1 VNPETQ
7 ALLSAVGAGAFVVG
21 LLLGWLISRRTAR
34 RDLADATQI
43 HLGAMTAQQTLFAE
57 TAKRLGET
65 QEELQGMR
73 QVLDQTREAAAAV
86 REENAQ
92 FRTEIAHHQQAIPEK
107 LALLQKAQEQLRT
120 SFDSLAG
127 ATLRTTTDEFLK
139 LADQKLGNIQKDALN
154 EIGKRQQAFDDLIK
168 PIRDSLVLVD
178 QKIGE
183 SEKNRL
189 HTAAAIATLLK
200 EMHQQQERI
209 RRETQNLVR
218 ALRAPAVRGRWGEV
232 QLRRV
237 VELAGMLE
245 YCDFEEQPSLLNDGA
260 RQRPDLIVKMPG
272 GRTIVIDAKVPL
284 EAYLDGQEA
293 DDDGTRVQKMADH
306 ARQVR
311 EHMTKLG
318 NKNYWD
324 SVQPAPEFVIMF
336 LPGEA
341 FFQAALQ
348 HDPQLI
354 DFGVRCRVFPASPL
368 TLIALLQVVAQGWRQ
383 ERFARSAEEIQA
395 LGKELYSRVAK
406 MTEYM
411 DTLRQR
417 LDSTV
422 RAFNETVGSYE
433 TRVLVTARRFKE
445 LGATSEGA
453 IEPLQA
459 IDTVPRILQSANL
472 LGLPDEVIDGEAVEV
487 KKNG

>member
-1 VNPETQ
+1 MEPDLLLIEVGGG
-7 ALLSAVGAGAFVVG
+7 ALVVGA
-21 LLLGWLISRRTAR
+21 LIGWLIARRAAR
-34 RDLADATQI
+34 RDLADVTQV
-43 HLGAMTAQQTLFAE
+43 HQGAMGAQQTLFSE

-65 QEELQGMR
+65 QEELHELR
-73 QVLDQTREAAAAV
+73 QTLDQAREASAV
-86 REENAQ
+86 IREENAQ
-92 FRTEIAHHQQAIPEK
+92 LRTEIAHHQQAIPEK
-107 LALLQKAQEQLRT
+107 IALLQKAQEQLRT

-139 LADQKLGNIQKDALN
+139 LADQKLGHIQKDALN
-154 EIGKRQQAFDDLIK
+154 EIGKRQQAFDELIK

-183 SEKNRL
+183 SERNRV
-189 HTAAAIATLLK
+189 HTASAIVTLMK
-200 EMHQQQERI
+200 EMHQQQERM
-209 RRETQNLVR
+209 RGETHNLVK
-218 ALRAPAVRGRWGEV
+218 ALRAPAVRGRWGEM

-237 VELAGMLE
+237 VELAGMIE
-245 YCDFEEQPSLLNDGA
+245 YCDFDEQPSLLGDAG

-272 GRTIVIDAKVPL
+272 GKTIVIDAKVPL
-284 EAYLDGQEA
+284 EAYLDAQEA
-293 DDDGTRVQKMADH
+293 PDEATREQNMASH

-318 NKNYWD
+318 NKNYWE
-324 SVQPAPEFVIMF
+324 SVQPAPEFVVMF

-348 HDPQLI
+348 YDQQLI
-354 DFGVRCRVFPASPL
+354 DYGVRCRVFPASPL

-383 ERFARSAEEIQA
+383 ERLARNAEEIQA
-395 LGKELYSRVAK
+395 LGKELYARVAK

-422 RAFNETVGSYE
+422 RAFNDTVGSYE
-433 TRVLVTARRFKE
+433 TRVLVTARKFKE
-445 LGATSEGA
+445 LGATSDGE
-453 IEPLQA
+453 IDPLQA

-472 LGLPDEVIDGEAVEV
+472 LGLPEDVIDGETVEV

>member
-1 VNPETQ
+1 MEPDIVLV
-7 ALLSAVGAGAFVVG
+7 ALGVTAFV
-21 LLLGWLISRRTAR
+21 LGALAGWIIARRAAR
-34 RDLADATQI
+34 RDIADAAHI
-43 HLGAMTAQQTLFAE
+43 HQGAVSAQQTLFAE

-65 QEELQGMR
+65 QEQLHDLR
-73 QVLDQTREAAAAV
+73 QVVDNTREASALL

-92 FRTEIAHHQQAIPEK
+92 LRTELAHHQQAIPEK
-107 LALLQKAQEQLRT
+107 MEMLQKAQDQLRT
-120 SFDSLAG
+120 SFDSLAS

-139 LADQKLGNIQKDALN
+139 LADQKLGNIQKDALH

-168 PIRDSLVLVD
+168 PIRDSLVQVD
-178 QKIGE
+178 QKVGE
-183 SEKNRL
+183 AERNRL
-189 HTAAAIATLLK
+189 QTAATIATLLK
-200 EMHQQQERI
+200 DIHQQQESI
-209 RRETQNLVR
+209 RGETHNLVR
-218 ALRAPAVRGRWGEV
+218 ALRTPSVRGRWGEM

-237 VELAGMLE
+237 VELAGMIE
-245 YCDFEEQPSLLNDGA
+245 YCDFDEQPSLLNDIG
-260 RQRPDLIVKMPG
+260 RQRPDLIVKMFG
-272 GRTIVIDAKVPL
+272 GRTIVVDAKVPL
-284 EAYLDGQEA
+284 EAYLDAQEA
-293 DDDGTRVQKMADH
+293 QDDETRDQTMAHH

-318 NKNYWD
+318 GKNYWE
-324 SVQPAPEFVIMF
+324 SVQPAPEFVVMF

-354 DFGVRCRVFPASPL
+354 DYGVRCRVFPASPL

-383 ERFARSAEEIQA
+383 ERMARSAEEIQT

-406 MTEYM
+406 MTEYL
-411 DTLRQR
+411 DTLRTR

-422 RAFNETVGSYE
+422 RAFNDTVGSYE

-445 LGATSEGA
+445 LGATAEGE

-472 LGLPDEVIDGEAVEV
+472 LGLPEDVIDGEAVEV

>member
-1 VNPETQ
+1 MAPDIVLVAIGTT
-7 ALLSAVGAGAFVVG
+7 AFVIG
-21 LLLGWLISRRTAR
+21 ALIGWIIARRAGR
-34 RDLADATQI
+34 RDLADAAHI
-43 HLGAMTAQQTLFAE
+43 HQGAVSAQQTLFAE

-65 QEELQGMR
+65 QEQLHDLR
-73 QVLDQTREAAAAV
+73 QTFDDAREMSAAL
-86 REENAQ
+86 REENA
-92 FRTEIAHHQQAIPEK
+92 RLRSELAHHQQAVPEK
-107 LALLQKAQEQLRT
+107 MALLQKAQDQLRT
-120 SFDSLAG
+120 SFDSLAT

-139 LADQKLGNIQKDALN
+139 LADQKLGHIQKDALS
-154 EIGKRQQAFDDLIK
+154 EIGKRQQAIDDLIK

-183 SEKNRL
+183 GERNRL
-189 HTAAAIATLLK
+189 HTSATIATLLK
-200 EMHQQQERI
+200 DIHQQQERM
-209 RRETQNLVR
+209 RGETQNLVR
-218 ALRAPAVRGRWGEV
+218 ALRAPSVRGRWGEM

-237 VELAGMLE
+237 VELAGMIE
-245 YCDFEEQPSLLNDGA
+245 YCDFDEQPSLLSDGA

-284 EAYLDGQEA
+284 EAYLDAQESQ
-293 DDDGTRVQKMADH
+293 DDATRAQKMADH

-324 SVQPAPEFVIMF
+324 SVQPAPEFVVMF

-341 FFQAALQ
+341 FFQSALQ

-354 DFGVRCRVFPASPL
+354 DYGVRCRVFPASPL

-383 ERFARSAEEIQA
+383 ERFARNAEEIQA

-411 DTLRQR
+411 DTLRTR

-422 RAFNETVGSYE
+422 RAFNDTVGSYE
-433 TRVLVTARRFKE
+433 TRVLVTARKFKE
-445 LGATSEGA
+445 LGATPDGE

-459 IDTVPRILQSANL
+459 IDSVPRILQSANL
-472 LGLPDEVIDGEAVEV
+472 LGLPEEVIEGEAVEV

>member
-1 VNPETQ
+1 MEANILAIGTT
-7 ALLSAVGAGAFVVG
+7 AFV
-21 LLLGWLISRRTAR
+21 LGALIGWIIARRASR
-34 RDLADATQI
+34 RDLADAAHI
-43 HLGAMTAQQTLFAE
+43 HQGAISAQQTLFAE

-65 QEELQGMR
+65 QEQLQDLR
-73 QVLDQTREAAAAV
+73 QTFDTTRDAIATV

-92 FRTEIAHHQQAIPEK
+92 LRTEVAHHQQAIPEK
-107 LALLQKAQEQLRT
+107 MALLQKAQEQLRT
-120 SFDSLAG
+120 SFDSLAS
-127 ATLRTTTDEFLK
+127 ATLRTTTDDFLK
-139 LADQKLGNIQKDALN
+139 LADQKFGNIQKDALN

-168 PIRDSLVLVD
+168 PIRDSLVQVD

-183 SEKNRL
+183 SERNRL
-189 HTAAAIATLLK
+189 HTTATIATLLK
-200 EMHQQQERI
+200 EIHQQQERM
-209 RRETQNLVR
+209 RGETQHLVR
-218 ALRAPAVRGRWGEV
+218 ALRTPSVRGRWGEM

-237 VELAGMLE
+237 VELAGMVE
-245 YCDFEEQPSLLNDGA
+245 YCDFDEQPSLLNDGT

-272 GRTIVIDAKVPL
+272 GRTIVVDAKVPL
-284 EAYLDGQEA
+284 EAYLDAQEA
-293 DDDGTRVQKMADH
+293 QDDTTREQMMAHH

-324 SVQPAPEFVIMF
+324 SVQPAPEFVVMF

-341 FFQAALQ
+341 FFQSALQ

-354 DFGVRCRVFPASPL
+354 DYGVRCRVFPASPL
-368 TLIALLQVVAQGWRQ
+368 TLIALLQVVAQGWRH
-383 ERFARSAEEIQA
+383 ERFARNAEEIQA

-411 DTLRQR
+411 DTLRTR

-433 TRVLVTARRFKE
+433 TRVLVTARKFKE
-445 LGATSEGA
+445 LGATAEGE

-459 IDTVPRILQSANL
+459 IDSVPRILQSANL
-472 LGLPDEVIDGEAVEV
+472 LGLPEEVIDGETVEV